1 MEMLGIVV
9 LVVGLCVWYGLF
21 ALLGDGVESGRKI
34 AQRNLKRLDAASV
47 INHAE
52 QMVSL
57 SARLDDDLVTKSSE
71 AEARLKALMSQQ

>member
-21 ALLGDGVESGRKI
+21 AILGDGIESGRKI
-34 AQRNLKRLDAASV
+34 AQRNLKRLDAAS
-47 INHAE
+47 ITHHAE
-52 QMVSL
+52 QMVVL
-57 SARLDDDLVTKSSE
+57 NARLDDDLVTKYAE